1 MIKHDILI
9 IKFVWK
15 IMEFNITKKIG
26 LREISLIIAI
36 LILIIQIGDSAND
49 CINVDFYKP
58 LFFFFFGD
66 VFIPIILIISIYFN
80 KLENKNWRYFF
91 TIAVITY
98 FIIGIISNYTSF
110 GKSYYS
116 TNDMLHKWDVYL
128 DLVTY
133 CIVCLC
139 VIYKKYFKLVDVLC
153 LGSYVF
159 GLMMAIYNI
168 RIGDAYTGLYYVVYY
183 IAWSLMFIFIYP
195 DEGYSKVLNSKSVIG
210 KSTRRLAVII
220 ISASFV
226 FTIIRVLIESSPLLS
241 DSISRSNVE
250 IIAFSIFLAIV
261 WAFITYYNNHINEE
275 DIKNKRK
282 LEEAYMNNE
291 VLLAEVHHRVKNNL
305 TVLSSFINI
314 EKRKSSNEDA
324 KKILTSIQNRIMTM
338 TLVHSN
344 LYETL
349 DFGEVNAKKYIEELT
364 SNILKTANRD
374 DITFNLDIDDI
385 NIDIDIISPIGLII
399 NESIINS
406 YKYAFPN
413 QGGVISIN
421 LKEKNS
427 NCVLTLTD
435 NGIGCSKKDLKSNTG
450 MGSMIIEVLVS
461 QIDGEMTINTESGVK
476 RAITFENKIK
486 QHIDIK

>member
-1 MIKHDILI
+1 
-9 IKFVWK
+9 
-15 IMEFNITKKIG
+15 MEFNITKKIG

-183 IAWSLMFIFIYP
+183 IAWSLCLY
-195 DEGYSKVLNSKSVIG
+195 
-210 KSTRRLAVII
+210 
-220 ISASFV
+220 
-226 FTIIRVLIESSPLLS
+226 
-241 DSISRSNVE
+241 
-250 IIAFSIFLAIV
+250 
-261 WAFITYYNNHINEE
+261 
-275 DIKNKRK
+275 
-282 LEEAYMNNE
+282 
-291 VLLAEVHHRVKNNL
+291 
-305 TVLSSFINI
+305 SFIQM
-314 EKRKSSNEDA
+314 KV
-324 KKILTSIQNRIMTM
+324 TP
-338 TLVHSN
+338 
-344 LYETL
+344 
-349 DFGEVNAKKYIEELT
+349 KY
-364 SNILKTANRD
+364 
-374 DITFNLDIDDI
+374 
-385 NIDIDIISPIGLII
+385 
-399 NESIINS
+399 
-406 YKYAFPN
+406 
-413 QGGVISIN
+413 
-421 LKEKNS
+421 
-427 NCVLTLTD
+427 
-435 NGIGCSKKDLKSNTG
+435 
-450 MGSMIIEVLVS
+450 
-461 QIDGEMTINTESGVK
+461 
-476 RAITFENKIK
+476 
-486 QHIDIK
+486 

>member
-1 MIKHDILI
+1 
-9 IKFVWK
+9 
-15 IMEFNITKKIG
+15 
-26 LREISLIIAI
+26 
-36 LILIIQIGDSAND
+36 
-49 CINVDFYKP
+49 
-58 LFFFFFGD
+58 
-66 VFIPIILIISIYFN
+66 
-80 KLENKNWRYFF
+80 
-91 TIAVITY
+91 
-98 FIIGIISNYTSF
+98 
-110 GKSYYS
+110 
-116 TNDMLHKWDVYL
+116 MLHKWDVYL

-291 VLLAEVHHRVKNNL
+291 VLLA
-305 TVLSSFINI
+305 
-314 EKRKSSNEDA
+314 
-324 KKILTSIQNRIMTM
+324 
-338 TLVHSN
+338 
-344 LYETL
+344 
-349 DFGEVNAKKYIEELT
+349 
-364 SNILKTANRD
+364 
-374 DITFNLDIDDI
+374 
-385 NIDIDIISPIGLII
+385 
-399 NESIINS
+399 
-406 YKYAFPN
+406 
-413 QGGVISIN
+413 
-421 LKEKNS
+421 
-427 NCVLTLTD
+427 
-435 NGIGCSKKDLKSNTG
+435 
-450 MGSMIIEVLVS
+450 
-461 QIDGEMTINTESGVK
+461 
-476 RAITFENKIK
+476 
-486 QHIDIK
+486 